1 MKKQVIIGLLGAI
14 SILLLTDCSYY
25 DNSSV
30 SGVVPV
36 AFELETI
43 AGQDYNIQVC
53 KDEYY
58 QRVVDILDNTFSET
72 SKAYFTGE
80 GWQVKIVDEPLGT
93 EENLLISGTCD
104 YNNKLITV
112 YSLNLE
118 ASLEHKLGHY
128 YDYIYDT
135 YIKDDS
141 DYEQE
146 LYEEEKNN
154 VSIDSASRTEY
165 VKSSADEFFAECF
178 RGSISCPKSIEFCS
192 QIKESVDNF
201 NAVVDFY
208 NIEEVTDT
216 LKGINKSSDFLAT
229 SEVDINKLIDLCEA
243 MSDELRG
250 SIANNYYVILTTKQI
265 STENPHYIIIDSRL
279 PLNKQIE
286 EIRNSVYVK
295 EY

>member
-1 MKKQVIIGLLGAI
+1 MKKQVIIGLLCM
-14 SILLLTDCSYY
+14 SLLSGCGQVND
-25 DNSSV
+25 

-80 GWQVKIVDEPLGT
+80 GWQVKVVDEPLG
-93 EENLLISGTCD
+93 SGTGYIQSGKCD
-104 YNNKLITV
+104 YNDKTITV
-112 YSLNLE
+112 YSLELE
-118 ASLEHKLGHY
+118 SSLKHELGHY

-135 YIKDDS
+135 YIKDWSGVGDK
-141 DYEQE
+141 E
-146 LYEEEKNN
+146 
-154 VSIDSASRTEY
+154 AT
-165 VKSSADEFFAECF
+165 AEALA
-178 RGSISCPKSIEFCS
+178 RGSSEVAEV
-192 QIKESVDNF
+192 KETVDSF

-229 SEVDINKLIDLCEA
+229 SEVDINKLINLCET
-243 MSDELRG
+243 MTDELRG
-250 SIANNYYVILTTKQI
+250 SIANNYYTILTTRSI
-265 STENPHYIIIDSRL
+265 STENPHYIIVNADL
-279 PLNKQIE
+279 PVEHQIE
-286 EIRNSVYVK
+286 FIQRKAVEQ
-295 EY
+295 

>member
-1 MKKQVIIGLLGAI
+1 MKKQVIIGLLCM
-14 SILLLTDCSYY
+14 SLLSGCGQV
-25 DNSSV
+25 NN

-58 QRVVDILDNTFSET
+58 QRVIDVLDNTFSET

-80 GWQVKIVDEPLGT
+80 GWQVKVVDEPLG
-93 EENLLISGTCD
+93 SGAGYIQSGKCD
-104 YNNKLITV
+104 YNDKTITV
-112 YSLNLE
+112 YSLELE
-118 ASLEHKLGHY
+118 SSLKHELGHY

-229 SEVDINKLIDLCEA
+229 SEVDINKLINLCEA

-250 SIANNYYVILTTKQI
+250 SIANNYYTILTTRSI
-265 STENPHYIIIDSRL
+265 TTENPHYIIVNADL
-279 PLNKQIE
+279 PVEHQIE
-286 EIRNSVYVK
+286 EIERQVIK
-295 EY
+295 

>member
-1 MKKQVIIGLLGAI
+1 MKKQVIIGLLGVI
-14 SILLLTDCSYY
+14 SVLLLTDCSYY

-43 AGQDYNIQVC
+43 AGQDYNIEVC
-53 KDEYY
+53 DDEYY

-80 GWQVKIVDEPLGT
+80 GWQVKIVDEPLG
-93 EENLLISGTCD
+93 SGAGYIQSGKCD
-104 YNNKLITV
+104 YNDKTITV
-112 YSLNLE
+112 YSLELE
-118 ASLEHKLGHY
+118 SSLKHELGHY

-243 MSDELRG
+243 MTDELRG
-250 SIANNYYVILTTKQI
+250 SIANNYYVILTTRSI

-286 EIRNSVYVK
+286 EIERQVIK
-295 EY
+295 

>member
-43 AGQDYNIQVC
+43 AGQDYNIEVC
-53 KDEYY
+53 DDEYY

-104 YNNKLITV
+104 YSNKLITV

-118 ASLEHKLGHY
+118 ASLEHELGHY

-192 QIKESVDNF
+192 QIKESVNNF

-250 SIANNYYVILTTKQI
+250 SIANNYYTILTTRSI
-265 STENPHYIIIDSRL
+265 STENPHYIIVNADL
-279 PLNKQIE
+279 PVEHQIE
-286 EIRNSVYVK
+286 EIERQVIK
-295 EY
+295 

>member
-43 AGQDYNIQVC
+43 AGQDYNIEVC

-104 YNNKLITV
+104 YSNKLITV

-118 ASLEHKLGHY
+118 ASLEHELGHY
-128 YDYIYDT
+128 YDYIYST

-265 STENPHYIIIDSRL
+265 STENPHYIIVNADL
-279 PLNKQIE
+279 PVEHQIE
-286 EIRNSVYVK
+286 EIERQVIK
-295 EY
+295 

>member
-112 YSLNLE
+112 YSLDLE
-118 ASLEHKLGHY
+118 ASLEHELGHY

-154 VSIDSASRTEY
+154 VSIGSASRTEY
-165 VKSSADEFFAECF
+165 VKSGADEFFAECF

-208 NIEEVTDT
+208 SIEEVTDT
-216 LKGINKSSDFLAT
+216 LKGINKSNDFLAT
-229 SEVDINKLIDLCEA
+229 SEVDISKLINLCEA
-243 MSDELRG
+243 MTDELRG

-265 STENPHYIIIDSRL
+265 STENPHYIIVNADL
-279 PLNKQIE
+279 PVEYQIE
-286 EIRNSVYVK
+286 EIERQVIK
-295 EY
+295 

>member
-43 AGQDYNIQVC
+43 AGQDYNIEVC
-53 KDEYY
+53 DDEYY

-93 EENLLISGTCD
+93 KENLLISGTCD

-118 ASLEHKLGHY
+118 ASLEHELGHY

-165 VKSSADEFFAECF
+165 AKSSADEFFAECF

-265 STENPHYIIIDSRL
+265 STENPHYIIVNADL
-279 PLNKQIE
+279 PVEHQIE
-286 EIRNSVYVK
+286 EIERQVIK
-295 EY
+295 

>member
-104 YNNKLITV
+104 YSNKLITI

-118 ASLEHKLGHY
+118 ASLEHELGHY

-229 SEVDINKLIDLCEA
+229 SEVDINKLINLCEA

-250 SIANNYYVILTTKQI
+250 SIANNYYTILTTRSI
-265 STENPHYIIIDSRL
+265 STENPHYIIVNANL
-279 PLNKQIE
+279 PVEHQIE
-286 EIRNSVYVK
+286 EIERQVIK
-295 EY
+295 

>member
-1 MKKQVIIGLLGAI
+1 MRKQAIIGLLGAI

-43 AGQDYNIQVC
+43 AGQDYNIEVC
-53 KDEYY
+53 DDEYY

-93 EENLLISGTCD
+93 KGNLLISGTCD

-112 YSLNLE
+112 YSLDLE
-118 ASLEHKLGHY
+118 ASLEHELGHY
-128 YDYIYDT
+128 YRHLYNF

-154 VSIDSASRTEY
+154 VSIGSASRTEY
-165 VKSSADEFFAECF
+165 VKSSANEFFAECF

-201 NAVVDFY
+201 NAVVDFFSV
-208 NIEEVTDT
+208 EEIAGT
-216 LKGINKSSDFLAT
+216 LRGLNENSDFLVT
-229 SEVDINKLIDLCEA
+229 DEVDINKLIDLCEA

-250 SIANNYYVILTTKQI
+250 SIANNYYTILTTRSI
-265 STENPHYIIIDSRL
+265 STENPHYIFVNADL
-279 PLNKQIE
+279 PVEHQIE
-286 EIRNSVYVK
+286 FIERQVIK
-295 EY
+295 Q

>member
-80 GWQVKIVDEPLGT
+80 GWQVKVVDEPLGT

-118 ASLEHKLGHY
+118 ASLEHELGHY

-154 VSIDSASRTEY
+154 VSIGSASRTEY
-165 VKSSADEFFAECF
+165 VKSSVNEFFAECF

-229 SEVDINKLIDLCEA
+229 SEVDINKLINLCEA

-286 EIRNSVYVK
+286 EIERQVVK
-295 EY
+295 

>member
-58 QRVVDILDNTFSET
+58 QRVIDVLDNTFSET

-112 YSLNLE
+112 YSLDLE
-118 ASLEHKLGHY
+118 ASLEHELGHY
-128 YDYIYDT
+128 YDYIYST

-154 VSIDSASRTEY
+154 VSIGSASRTEY
-165 VKSSADEFFAECF
+165 VKSSANEFFAECF

-192 QIKESVDNF
+192 QIKEAVDNF

-250 SIANNYYVILTTKQI
+250 SIANNYYTILTTRSI
-265 STENPHYIIIDSRL
+265 STENPHYIIVNADL
-279 PLNKQIE
+279 PVEHQIE
-286 EIRNSVYVK
+286 EIERQVIK
-295 EY
+295 

>member
-43 AGQDYNIQVC
+43 AGQDYNIEVC
-53 KDEYY
+53 DDEYY

-118 ASLEHKLGHY
+118 ASLEHELGHY

-229 SEVDINKLIDLCEA
+229 SEVDINKLINLCEA
-243 MSDELRG
+243 MTDELRG

-265 STENPHYIIIDSRL
+265 STENPHYIIVNADL
-279 PLNKQIE
+279 PVEHQIE
-286 EIRNSVYVK
+286 EIERQVIK
-295 EY
+295 

>member
-43 AGQDYNIQVC
+43 AGQDYNIEVC
-53 KDEYY
+53 DDEYY

-118 ASLEHKLGHY
+118 ASLEHELGHY
-128 YDYIYDT
+128 YDYIYST

-229 SEVDINKLIDLCEA
+229 SEVDINKLINLCEA
-243 MSDELRG
+243 MTDELRG

-265 STENPHYIIIDSRL
+265 STENPHYIIVNADL
-279 PLNKQIE
+279 PVEHQIE
-286 EIRNSVYVK
+286 EIERQVIK
-295 EY
+295 

>member
-53 KDEYY
+53 DDGYY

-118 ASLEHKLGHY
+118 ASLEHELGHY

-154 VSIDSASRTEY
+154 VSIGSASRTEY

-250 SIANNYYVILTTKQI
+250 SIANNYYTILTTHSI
-265 STENPHYIIIDSRL
+265 PTENPHYIIVNADL
-279 PLNKQIE
+279 PVEHQIE
-286 EIRNSVYVK
+286 EIERQVIK
-295 EY
+295 